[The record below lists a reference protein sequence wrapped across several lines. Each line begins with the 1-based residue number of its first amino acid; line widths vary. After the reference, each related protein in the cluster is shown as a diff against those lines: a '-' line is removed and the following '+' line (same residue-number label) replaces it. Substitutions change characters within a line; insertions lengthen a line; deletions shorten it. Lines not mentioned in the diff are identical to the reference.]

1 MTELNGNQDPSGDSN
16 SGDNQ
21 NPDANNQDVR
31 PEWLPEKFWVDGQP
45 AYDKLAQS
53 YGELE
58 KMRGNMKES
67 LQQELEQ
74 ARLASRPENPDAYAL
89 PQDER
94 LDSELMSSNPVVQWW
109 RQFAHEQGYSQEQ
122 FETAIKTYA
131 ETQIAQVEQG
141 YQEELQKLGENAN
154 ARIEAVQLWANNFF
168 SESELNAVSAAC
180 TTAEGVAA
188 MEKIMEKLK
197 ATGNVDPSVFEKKP
211 EVTRK
216 DIEKMMQDRRY
227 WHPAD
232 EIRRLYVRLRSSSR
246 RALANDCPP
255 S

>member
-1 MTELNGNQDPSGDSN
+1 MSE
-16 SGDNQ
+16 Q
-21 NPDANNQDVR
+21 NNDGAPADTAAPVNDQITDAVTQER

-58 KMRGNMKES
+58 KMRGNMKET
-67 LQQELEQ
+67 LAAELEQ
-74 ARLASRPENPDAYAL
+74 ARLANRPENPESYAL

-94 LDSELMSSNPVVQWW
+94 LDAELMSSNPVVQWW

-141 YQEELQKLGENAN
+141 YQEEIQKLGENAN

-168 SESELNAVSAAC
+168 NEGELNAISAAC

-197 ATGNVDPSVFEKKP
+197 ATGNVDPAMFEKKP
-211 EVTRK
+211 EPTRAE
-216 DIEKMMQDRRY
+216 IEKMMQDRRY
-227 WHPAD
+227 WHPGDRDPAF
-232 EIRRLYVRLRSSSR
+232 VRQVEEFFAKSFS
-246 RALANDCPP
+246 
-255 S
+255 